1 MGACNIVVVSKIKKD
16 KWIDVPEE
24 HLKLCYQG
32 QCYYSCLKV
41 HMKKKT
47 NPIEPLHTYF
57 LAEQITSYLHIPAW
71 PCTLNTDVMIKDSM
85 AIKKRGA
92 HYFHNFKPTQ
102 RHVGGL
108 APCPRLVQA
117 LRLCSES

>member
-1 MGACNIVVVSKIKKD
+1 
-16 KWIDVPEE
+16 
-24 HLKLCYQG
+24 
-32 QCYYSCLKV
+32 
-41 HMKKKT
+41 MKKKT
-47 NPIEPLHTYF
+47 NPIESLHTYF
-57 LAEQITSYLHIPAW
+57 LAEQIMPYLHMPAW
-71 PCTLNTDVMIKDSM
+71 PCTLNTVVMIKDLT

-117 LRLCSES
+117 LRLCSESKLAKKVTNVLARLMHAGHM